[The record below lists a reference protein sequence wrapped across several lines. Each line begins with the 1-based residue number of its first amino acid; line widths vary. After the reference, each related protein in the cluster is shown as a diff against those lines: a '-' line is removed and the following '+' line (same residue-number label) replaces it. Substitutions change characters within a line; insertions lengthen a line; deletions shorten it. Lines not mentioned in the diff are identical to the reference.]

1 MNNPREEGFR
11 LSIFNLTPVEIAVI
25 AAIVGLAFALPLD
38 IDEQNVF
45 GNVLLAAGY
54 VIIIIAAQRTLI
66 TNVEKAEQTQTATQT
81 MQTQIDNLTRILA
94 EMPELPE

>member
-1 MNNPREEGFR
+1 M
-11 LSIFNLTPVEIAVI
+11 SIFNLTPVEVAVI
-25 AAIVGLAFALPLD
+25 AAIVGLSFALPLN

-54 VIIIIAAQRTLI
+54 VILIIAAQRTLI
-66 TNVEKAEQTQTATQT
+66 SNAEKAEQTQTATQD
-81 MQTQIDNLTRILA
+81 MQTQIDNLARILA